1 MAGDIDEEPF
11 RLNFKLDAL
20 NSGSVSFGRFESE
33 GLSWERRS
41 SFPRNRYL
49 EEVEKYSKPGSVTE
63 KKAIL
68 EAHFRKRALLSRSSS
83 ECQASENNVSQ
94 NTGYEGDFEIV
105 NEGSQSASFGENTGY
120 DGDFEH
126 FNGGGY
132 SVDFSNGPYGSS
144 NGGEQGEDGGIWFSE
159 PASGIANT
167 VIVISEYFD
176 KEATCCPVTGTVA
189 RECGTHVNEA
199 PLGEDGSTDVTPN
212 IPETSNLHTV
222 DTDGNLSSVPQPS
235 PSPKIRSASETKHL
249 KPGSVYQVNGAKANS
264 VISRA
269 GSNSKD
275 NFRKPTRRESE
286 RPKREKL
293 SSESITASTSHSM
306 SRTLKHEVSTLD
318 SAATSTSHSTSRIPK
333 HKALYGSRDK
343 VLNDLKSSNIGNVSR
358 TREKVTPSVHQNANR
373 HKQALSSTK
382 PGMKQNGSGFNFKS
396 EERAER
402 RKEFAMKLEEKMNA
416 REAEML
422 QIQSRRQ
429 KKKEVETRQLRR
441 NLNFKASPLPSFY
454 HEARP
459 LSDKIKTPASKSTPR
474 KPQHYSRSSPRT
486 VAAES
491 SPSCSWTSGLV
502 KANSMLTSTTTKF
515 RPTVSSDSSVTSALP
530 TTSNTHP
537 AHTRA
542 DSRGARKSNQEKK
555 QVTSSLKRRGLGV
568 NEVNKGHK
576 VEVKPKASA
585 GRNGRTDLRNN
596 VRGGVHSGCSSQ
608 ITRVAVGVSS

>member
-20 NSGSVSFGRFESE
+20 NSGSVSFGRFENE

-83 ECQASENNVSQ
+83 ECQASENNGSQ

-105 NEGSQSASFGENTGY
+105 NEGSQSASFGESTGY

-144 NGGEQGEDGGIWFSE
+144 IGGEHELSGREGEDGGIWFSE

-176 KEATCCPVTGTVA
+176 KEATCCPVIGTVA

-199 PLGEDGSTDVTPN
+199 PLGEGRSTDVTPN
-212 IPETSNLHTV
+212 IPETSDLHTV

-293 SSESITASTSHSM
+293 SLESITASTSHSM
-306 SRTLKHEVSTLD
+306 SRTLKHEVSTVD

-333 HKALYGSRDK
+333 HKAPYGSRDK
-343 VLNDLKSSNIGNVSR
+343 VLNDLKRNESR
-358 TREKVTPSVHQNANR
+358 TREKVAPSVHQNANR

-382 PGMKQNGSGFNFKS
+382 PGMKQSGSGFNFKS

-416 REAEML
+416 KEAEIL

-429 KKKEVETRQLRR
+429 
-441 NLNFKASPLPSFY
+441 
-454 HEARP
+454 
-459 LSDKIKTPASKSTPR
+459 TPASKSTPR
-474 KPQHYSRSSPRT
+474 KPQHYPRSSPRT

-491 SPSCSWTSGLV
+491 APSCSWTSGLA
-502 KANSMLTSTTTKF
+502 KANSMQTSTTTKF

-530 TTSNTHP
+530 TTSNTRP

-542 DSRGARKSNQEKK
+542 DSRGTRKSNQEKK
-555 QVTSSLKRRGLGV
+555 QLTSSLKRRGLGV

-576 VEVKPKASA
+576 VEVKPKANA

>member
-83 ECQASENNVSQ
+83 ECQASENNNVSQ

-105 NEGSQSASFGENTGY
+105 NEGSQSASFGESTGY

-132 SVDFSNGPYGSS
+132 SVDFGNGPYGSS

-176 KEATCCPVTGTVA
+176 KEATCCPVIGTVA

-199 PLGEDGSTDVTPN
+199 PLGEGGCTDVTPN
-212 IPETSNLHTV
+212 IPETSNLDTV

-249 KPGSVYQVNGAKANS
+249 KPGSVYQVNAAKANS

-275 NFRKPTRRESE
+275 SFRKPTRRESE

-306 SRTLKHEVSTLD
+306 SRTLKHKVSTLD
-318 SAATSTSHSTSRIPK
+318 SAASSTSHSMSRIPK
-333 HKALYGSRDK
+333 NKASYGSRDK

-358 TREKVTPSVHQNANR
+358 TREKVAPSVHQNANR
-373 HKQALSSTK
+373 HRQALSSTK

-416 REAEML
+416 KEAEIL

-474 KPQHYSRSSPRT
+474 KPQHYPRSSPRT
-486 VAAES
+486 VAAEN
-491 SPSCSWTSGLV
+491 SPSCSWTSELV
-502 KANSMLTSTTTKF
+502 KANSMQTSTTTKF

-530 TTSNTHP
+530 TTSNTRP
-537 AHTRA
+537 AHTRGT
-542 DSRGARKSNQEKK
+542 RMSNQEKK
-555 QVTSSLKRRGLGV
+555 QLTSSLKRRGLGV

-585 GRNGRTDLRNN
+585 GRNSRTDLRNN
-596 VRGGVHSGCSSQ
+596 VRGVHSGCSSR